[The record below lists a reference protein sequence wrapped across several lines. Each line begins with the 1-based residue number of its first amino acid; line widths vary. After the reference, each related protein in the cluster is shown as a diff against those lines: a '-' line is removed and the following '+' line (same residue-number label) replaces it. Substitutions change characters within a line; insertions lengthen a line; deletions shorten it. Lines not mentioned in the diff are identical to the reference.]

1 MISSYSI
8 KRRSFLKAAGIAG
21 AAALLCG
28 CGMSGAAGEDSASG
42 NAAASGKVTTG
53 GSTSMEKLMSA
64 LREGFAEQ
72 YPSMDVTYNPT
83 GSSAGITGA
92 AEGALDIGLSS
103 RKLKPAENGVYAKTV
118 ALDGIAVIV
127 NPGNALTE
135 LTIDQLADI
144 FTGKITDWKEVG
156 ASSGEIVLIGR
167 EAGSGTRDGFEGI
180 CGVTDSCVYTQELTA
195 TGAVVS
201 AVAGN
206 SLAIGYASLA
216 SLKDNV
222 KAIGVEGVIC
232 SEENVLNGSYAIQRP
247 FNFITKN
254 DSVPSPAAKLF
265 MEFAMNT
272 DAADYIR
279 AAGAVPMNG
288 T

>member
-103 RKLKPAENGVYAKTV
+103 RKLEPAENGVYAKTV

-127 NPGNALTE
+127 NPGNVLTE

-167 EAGSGTRDGFEGI
+167 EAGSGRGMA
-180 CGVTDSCVYTQELTA
+180 LKA
-195 TGAVVS
+195 S
-201 AVAGN
+201 AV
-206 SLAIGYASLA
+206 
-216 SLKDNV
+216 
-222 KAIGVEGVIC
+222 
-232 SEENVLNGSYAIQRP
+232 
-247 FNFITKN
+247 
-254 DSVPSPAAKLF
+254 
-265 MEFAMNT
+265 
-272 DAADYIR
+272 
-279 AAGAVPMNG
+279 
-288 T
+288 